1 MICLGDYNEMT
12 PASYS
17 YFSSMKL
24 SKEMSAIVKED
35 CEQGLTKEEILGY
48 LNSKMTISQ
57 IKIYSKAIRTRMKLH
72 SDAVSNLEDEISKRD
87 KEIKS
92 LRGNVS
98 DGNNNGRSE
107 NTIETEEE
115 KDKEEMTKN
124 ENVRIVYQI
133 PIQGVSGVDY
143 ITAQRDIPKRGSAK
157 AFIRK
162 IIMSFRSNR
171 DLLSKVIDKEL
182 KKEQLEQIKIA
193 ISKGLKEQQL
203 VKLINSNAEAERME
217 KIIEIAVLEN
227 ALPGKGGIG

>member
-24 SKEMSAIVKED
+24 SKEVSAIVKED
-35 CEQGLTKEEILGY
+35 CENGLTKEEIQGY
-48 LNSKMTISQ
+48 LNSKMTSGQ
-57 IKIYSKAIRTRMKLH
+57 IRVYSRAIRTRMKQN
-72 SDAVSNLEDEISKRD
+72 SDTVSKLEEEIAKRD
-87 KEIKS
+87 KEIES
-92 LRGNVS
+92 LR
-98 DGNNNGRSE
+98 SE
-107 NTIETEEE
+107 KNQETRHQKEEKNPKSEEE
-115 KDKEEMTKN
+115 KEKVKTAGH
-124 ENVRIVYQI
+124 ENIKIVYQI

-143 ITAQRDIPKRGSAK
+143 ITTERVPQKEGTAK
-157 AFIRK
+157 MIIRK
-162 IIMSFRSNR
+162 ILMSFRSNR
-171 DLLSKVIDKEL
+171 DLVSKVIDKEL

-227 ALPGKGGIG
+227 ALPS

>member
-35 CEQGLTKEEILGY
+35 CENGLTKEEIQGY
-48 LNSKMTISQ
+48 LNSKMTVNQ
-57 IKIYSKAIRTRMKLH
+57 IRVYSKAIRTRMKQN
-72 SDAVSNLEDEISKRD
+72 SDAVSELEEEISRRD
-87 KEIKS
+87 KEIES
-92 LRGNVS
+92 LRAEKKP
-98 DGNNNGRSE
+98 DE
-107 NTIETEEE
+107 KIQKEEGYQTKSRE
-115 KDKEEMTKN
+115 VKDKVKRAEN
-124 ENVRIVYQI
+124 ENIKIVYQI
-133 PIQGVSGVDY
+133 PVQGVSGVDY
-143 ITAQRDIPKRGSAK
+143 ITTEKKTPKMGTAK
-157 AFIRK
+157 TIIRK
-162 IIMSFRSNR
+162 IMMSFRSNR
-171 DLLSKVIDKEL
+171 DLVSKVIDKEL

-227 ALPGKGGIG
+227 ALSG

>member
-35 CEQGLTKEEILGY
+35 CENGLTKEEIQGY
-48 LNSKMTISQ
+48 LNSKMTIDQ
-57 IKIYSKAIRTRMKLH
+57 IRVYSKAIRTRMKQN
-72 SDAVSNLEDEISKRD
+72 SDAVSELEEEISRRD
-87 KEIKS
+87 KEIES
-92 LRGNVS
+92 LRA
-98 DGNNNGRSE
+98 
-107 NTIETEEE
+107 E
-115 KDKEEMTKN
+115 KKPDEKKQKEELGYQAKSREDENKLKRAEN
-124 ENVRIVYQI
+124 ENIEIVYQI
-133 PIQGVSGVDY
+133 PVRGVSGVDY
-143 ITAQRDIPKRGSAK
+143 ITTEKEATKMGTAK
-157 AFIRK
+157 TIIRK
-162 IIMSFRSNR
+162 IMMSFRSNR
-171 DLLSKVIDKEL
+171 DLVSKVIDKEL

-227 ALPGKGGIG
+227 ALPG